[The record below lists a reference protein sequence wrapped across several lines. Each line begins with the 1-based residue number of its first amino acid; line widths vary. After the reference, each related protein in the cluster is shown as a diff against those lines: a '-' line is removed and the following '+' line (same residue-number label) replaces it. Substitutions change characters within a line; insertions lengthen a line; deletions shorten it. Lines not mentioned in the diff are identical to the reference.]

1 MAEIVWETD
10 FNEAVKRAKREGKP
24 IYHDFWFDG

>member
-1 MAEIVWETD
+1 MAAIQWEREI
-10 FNEAVKRAKREGKP
+10 NEAIRKAKREGKP

>member
-10 FNEAVKRAKREGKP
+10 FSEAVKKAKREGKP